1 MTRALLAGL
10 FTMTPEMLAYFQATG
25 RKGGVKCWEGVS
37 AEDRAAHARK
47 AAKARW
53 APRTAA
59 EKAAHARMMVEARER
74 KRAARKRPPI
84 KKPQLRGR

>member
-1 MTRALLAGL
+1 MTRLV
-10 FTMTPEMLAYFQATG
+10 FTMTPEMLAYFQTTG
-25 RKGGVKCWEGVS
+25 REGGVKCWEGVS

-53 APRTAA
+53 ATRTAA

-74 KRAARKRPPI
+74 KRAARKRPPL
-84 KKPQLRGR
+84 KKPTLRDR